1 MYAQREPRVLGRARL
16 GGLAST
22 AAPGS
27 HIFAGFM
34 SIFTIVSAVIT
45 VVALSGYANHKLV
58 HLPDT
63 VGITAVALLISVATV
78 AVGQFVPQVSAW
90 GQLAVRSLDF
100 PDLVFHGLLGLLLFA
115 GSLHVDV
122 AGLARARWLVIVL
135 ATVGVVISTVL
146 VGFAFFYVAH
156 FLGMP
161 LTLLES
167 FIFGALISPT
177 DPIAAMGLLSKAGV
191 PPSLLTKITGEALF
205 NDGTGVVAFVVL
217 LGVAGGAHGLSPTLH
232 GASPIAPLPRASA
245 VAQMFAQQ
253 VLGGGAFGLGVG
265 YVGILLLRSVDSYP
279 VETLITLAMATGGYA
294 AAESLNVSAPI
305 ATVVMGLVV
314 GSGREYAMS
323 EPTRERLFM
332 FWELADDL
340 LNLILF
346 GLVGL
351 ELTALA
357 GTVRQYLLPAAAAL
371 PIVLVARY
379 VSVGAPVAV
388 LRRFQR
394 FEPHAVKLMTW
405 AGLRGALSVALALSL
420 AEGPAKALIV
430 TATYLIAIFSILVQA
445 TTVEPLARRWLKQTD

>member
-1 MYAQREPRVLGRARL
+1 MHV
-16 GGLAST
+16 
-22 AAPGS
+22 
-27 HIFAGFM
+27 
-34 SIFTIVSAVIT
+34 FTIVSAVIT

-63 VGITAVALLISVATV
+63 IGITAVALLISVATV
-78 AVGQFVPQVSAW
+78 AVGQVVPQVTAW
-90 GQLAVRSLDF
+90 GQLAVRALDF

-122 AGLARARWLVIVL
+122 AGLSRARWLVVVL
-135 ATVGVVISTVL
+135 ATAGVVISTVL
-146 VGFAFFYVAH
+146 VGLAFFYVAG

-161 LTLLES
+161 LTLLQS

-217 LGVAGGAHGLSPTLH
+217 LGVAGGAHGL
-232 GASPIAPLPRASA
+232 GA
-245 VAQMFAQQ
+245 VAQGTGTAPPVPGTSEITALFAQQ
-253 VLGGGAFGLGVG
+253 VLGGAAFGLGVG
-265 YVGILLLRSVDSYP
+265 YLGILMLRSVDSYP

-294 AAESLNVSAPI
+294 AADALKISAPI

-323 EPTRERLFM
+323 ELTRERLFM

-357 GTVRQYLLPAAAAL
+357 GTVRAYLIPAAAAL
-371 PIVLVARY
+371 PIVLIARY
-379 VSVGAPVAV
+379 VSVGVPVAV

-394 FEPHAVKLMTW
+394 FEPHTVKLLTW

-420 AEGPAKALIV
+420 PEGPPKELIV
-430 TATYLIAIFSILVQA
+430 TATYLVAIFSILVQA
-445 TTVEPLARRWLKQTD
+445 PTVAPLARHWLRGSPKASH

>member
-1 MYAQREPRVLGRARL
+1 
-16 GGLAST
+16 
-22 AAPGS
+22 
-27 HIFAGFM
+27 M
-34 SIFTIVSAVIT
+34 SIFSIVSAVIT
-45 VVALSGYANHKLV
+45 VVALSGYANYKLV

-63 VGITAVALLISVATV
+63 IGITAVALLISVAVV
-78 AVGQFVPQVSAW
+78 AVGQVVPQVTIW
-90 GQLAVRSLDF
+90 GQLAVRGLDF

-135 ATVGVVISTVL
+135 ATAGVVISTVL
-146 VGFAFFYVAH
+146 VGLAFFYVSG
-156 FLGMP
+156 FLGTP

-177 DPIAAMGLLSKAGV
+177 DPIATLGLLSKAGV
-191 PPSLLTKITGEALF
+191 PTSLLTKITGEALF
-205 NDGTGVVAFVVL
+205 NDGTGVVLFVVL
-217 LGVAGGAHGLSPTLH
+217 LGLAGGAHGLSPVVH
-232 GASPIAPLPRASA
+232 GASPIAPLPRASE
-245 VAQMFAQQ
+245 VATMFAQQ

-294 AAESLNVSAPI
+294 AAEALNISAPI

-323 EPTRERLFM
+323 ELTRERLFM

-357 GTVRQYLLPAAAAL
+357 GTVRAYLLPAAAAL
-371 PIVLVARY
+371 PIVLLARFI
-379 VSVGAPVAV
+379 SVGAPVM
-388 LRRFQR
+388 LLSRFQR
-394 FEPHAVKLMTW
+394 FEPHTVKLMTW

-420 AEGPAKALIV
+420 AEGPAKELIV
-430 TATYLIAIFSILVQA
+430 TATYLVAIFSILVQA
-445 TTVEPLARRWLKQTD
+445 TTVEPLARRWMKQRT

>member
-1 MYAQREPRVLGRARL
+1 MP
-16 GGLAST
+16 
-22 AAPGS
+22 
-27 HIFAGFM
+27 
-34 SIFTIVSAVIT
+34 IFTIVSVVIT
-45 VVALSGYANHKLV
+45 VVALSGYANYKLV

-63 VGITAVALLISVATV
+63 VGITAVALLISVGTV
-78 AVGQFVPQVSAW
+78 AVGQFVPQVSVW
-90 GQLAVRSLDF
+90 SQLAVRGLDF

-122 AGLARARWLVIVL
+122 AGLARARWLVVVL

-146 VGFAFFYVAH
+146 IGFAFFYVAR
-156 FLGMP
+156 FFDMP

-177 DPIAAMGLLSKAGV
+177 DPIAALGLLSKAGV
-191 PPSLLTKITGEALF
+191 PRSLLTKITGEALF

-245 VAQMFAQQ
+245 VATMFAQQ
-253 VLGGGAFGLGVG
+253 VLGGAAFGLGVG
-265 YVGILLLRSVDSYP
+265 YIGILMLRSVDSYP

-294 AAESLNVSAPI
+294 AAESLKVSAPI

-323 EPTRERLFM
+323 ELTRERLFM
-332 FWELADDL
+332 FWQLADDL

-351 ELTALA
+351 QLTALA
-357 GTVRQYLLPAAAAL
+357 GTVREYLIPAAAAL
-371 PIVLVARY
+371 PIVLIARY
-379 VSVGAPVAV
+379 ISVGVPVTV

-394 FEPHAVKLMTW
+394 FEPHTVKLLTW
-405 AGLRGALSVALALSL
+405 GGLRGALSIALALSL
-420 AEGPAKALIV
+420 ANGPPKELIV

-445 TTVEPLARRWLKQTD
+445 TTVEPLARRWMRQRD

>member
-1 MYAQREPRVLGRARL
+1 MPV
-16 GGLAST
+16 
-22 AAPGS
+22 
-27 HIFAGFM
+27 
-34 SIFTIVSAVIT
+34 FTIVSAVIT
-45 VVALSGYANHKLV
+45 VVALSGYANYKLV

-63 VGITAVALLISVATV
+63 IGITAVALLISVATV
-78 AVGQFVPQVSAW
+78 AVGQVVPQVTAW
-90 GQLAVRSLDF
+90 GQLAVRGLDF

-122 AGLARARWLVIVL
+122 AGLARARWLVVVL
-135 ATVGVVISTVL
+135 ATVGVVLSTAL
-146 VGFAFFYVAH
+146 VGLAFFYVAN
-156 FLGMP
+156 FLGTP

-205 NDGTGVVAFVVL
+205 NDGTGVVVFVVL
-217 LGVAGGAHGLSPTLH
+217 LGLAGGAHGLSPTLH
-232 GASPIAPLPRASA
+232 GASPIASMPRASA
-245 VAQMFAQQ
+245 VGAMFAQQ
-253 VLGGGAFGLGVG
+253 VLGGAGFGLGVG
-265 YVGILLLRSVDSYP
+265 YIGILLLRGVDSYP

-323 EPTRERLFM
+323 ELTRVRLFM

-346 GLVGL
+346 GMVGL

-357 GTVRQYLLPAAAAL
+357 GTIREYLLPAVAAL

-379 VSVGAPVAV
+379 VSVGVPVAV
-388 LRRFQR
+388 LRHFQR
-394 FEPHAVKLMTW
+394 FEPHTVKLMTW
-405 AGLRGALSVALALSL
+405 GGLRGALSIALALSL
-420 AEGPAKALIV
+420 AEGTAKELIV
-430 TATYLIAIFSILVQA
+430 TATYVVALFSILVQA
-445 TTVEPLARRWLKQTD
+445 TTVEPLARKWVSADALSEDT

>member
-1 MYAQREPRVLGRARL
+1 MPV
-16 GGLAST
+16 
-22 AAPGS
+22 
-27 HIFAGFM
+27 
-34 SIFTIVSAVIT
+34 FTIVSAVIT
-45 VVALSGYANHKLV
+45 VVALSGYANYKLV
-58 HLPDT
+58 HLPDS

-78 AVGQFVPQVSAW
+78 AVGQVVPQVTAW
-90 GQLAVRSLDF
+90 GQLAVRGLDF

-122 AGLARARWLVIVL
+122 AGLARARWLVVVL
-135 ATVGVVISTVL
+135 ATVGVVLSTVL
-146 VGFAFFYVAH
+146 VGLAFFYVAA

-161 LTLLES
+161 LTLLQS

-217 LGVAGGAHGLSPTLH
+217 LGVAGGAHGLSPILH
-232 GASPIAPLPRASA
+232 GASQIAPLPRASA
-245 VAQMFAQQ
+245 VAAMFGQQ
-253 VLGGGAFGLGVG
+253 VLGGAAFGLGVG
-265 YVGILLLRSVDSYP
+265 YAGILLLRGVDSYP

-323 EPTRERLFM
+323 ELTRERLFM

-357 GTVRQYLLPAAAAL
+357 GTVREYLLPAAAAV

-379 VSVGAPVAV
+379 VSVGVPVAV

-394 FEPHAVKLMTW
+394 FEPHTVKLMTW
-405 AGLRGALSVALALSL
+405 GGLRGALSIALALSL
-420 AEGPAKALIV
+420 AEGPPKELIV
-430 TATYLIAIFSILVQA
+430 TATYVVALFSILVQA
-445 TTVEPLARRWLKQTD
+445 TTVEPLARRWMRQRG

>member
-1 MYAQREPRVLGRARL
+1 MPV
-16 GGLAST
+16 
-22 AAPGS
+22 
-27 HIFAGFM
+27 
-34 SIFTIVSAVIT
+34 FTIISAVIT
-45 VVALSGYANHKLV
+45 VVALSGYANYKLV

-63 VGITAVALLISVATV
+63 VGITAIALLISVAIV
-78 AVGQFVPQVSAW
+78 AVGQVVPQVSAW
-90 GQLAVRSLDF
+90 GQLAVHRLDF

-122 AGLARARWLVIVL
+122 AGLARARWLVVVL

-156 FLGMP
+156 LFGMQ
-161 LTLLES
+161 LTLLDS

-177 DPIAAMGLLSKAGV
+177 DPIAASGLLSKAGV

-217 LGVAGGAHGLSPTLH
+217 LGVAGGAHGVGPILH
-232 GASPIAPLPRASA
+232 GASPIPPLPGPSA
-245 VAQMFAQQ
+245 VATMFAQE
-253 VLGGGAFGLGVG
+253 VLGGAAFGLGIG
-265 YVGILLLRSVDSYP
+265 YLGILLLRSVDSYP

-294 AAESLNVSAPI
+294 AAESLKVSAPI

-323 EPTRERLFM
+323 ELTRERLFM

-351 ELTALA
+351 QLTALA
-357 GTVRQYLLPAAAAL
+357 GTVREYLIPAAAAL
-371 PIVLVARY
+371 PIVLIARY
-379 VSVGAPVAV
+379 ISVGVPVVV
-388 LRRFQR
+388 LRRFQH
-394 FEPHAVKLMTW
+394 FEPHTVKLLTW
-405 AGLRGALSVALALSL
+405 GGLRGALSVALALSL
-420 AEGPAKALIV
+420 AEGPPKELIV

-445 TTVEPLARRWLKQTD
+445 TTVEPLARRWMRQKG

>member
-1 MYAQREPRVLGRARL
+1 MAR
-16 GGLAST
+16 T
-22 AAPGS
+22 Y
-27 HIFAGFM
+27 IVAGPM
-34 SIFTIVSAVIT
+34 PIFTIVSAVIT
-45 VVALSGYANHKLV
+45 LVALSGYANYKLV
-58 HLPDT
+58 RLPDT
-63 VGITAVALLISVATV
+63 IGITAVALLISVAAV
-78 AVGQFVPQVSAW
+78 AVGQVVPQVTAW
-90 GQLAVRSLDF
+90 SQLAASRLDF

-122 AGLARARWLVIVL
+122 AGLARARWLIIVL
-135 ATVGVVISTVL
+135 ATAGVVISTLL
-146 VGFAFFYVAH
+146 VGLAFFYVARL
-156 FLGMP
+156 LGMP
-161 LTLLES
+161 LSLLDS

-177 DPIAAMGLLSKAGV
+177 DPIAAMGLLGKAGV
-191 PPSLLTKITGEALF
+191 PQSLLTKITGEALF

-217 LGVAGGAHGLSPTLH
+217 LGLAGGAHGLSPSLH
-232 GASPIAPLPRASA
+232 GASPIAALPRASA

-265 YVGILLLRSVDSYP
+265 YLGTLLLRSVDSYA

-294 AAESLNVSAPI
+294 AAESLGVSAPI

-323 EPTRERLFM
+323 ALTRERLFM
-332 FWELADDL
+332 FWELTDDL

-357 GTVRQYLLPAAAAL
+357 GSVRAYLLPAAAAV
-371 PIVLVARY
+371 PIVLAARY
-379 VSVGAPVAV
+379 ISVGVPIAL

-394 FEPHAVKLMTW
+394 FEPHSVKLMTW
-405 AGLRGALSVALALSL
+405 GGLRGALSIALALSL
-420 AEGPAKALIV
+420 AEGPTKELIV

-445 TTVEPLARRWLKQTD
+445 TTVEPLARRWMQQDAERASS

>member
-1 MYAQREPRVLGRARL
+1 MH
-16 GGLAST
+16 T
-22 AAPGS
+22 
-27 HIFAGFM
+27 
-34 SIFTIVSAVIT
+34 FTIVSAVVT
-45 VVALSGYANHKLV
+45 VVALSGYANYKLV

-63 VGITAVALLISVATV
+63 VGITAVALLISLATV
-78 AVGQFVPQVSAW
+78 AVGQVVPQVTAW
-90 GQLAVRSLDF
+90 GQLAVRGLDF

-122 AGLARARWLVIVL
+122 AGLARARWLVVIL
-135 ATVGVVISTVL
+135 ATAGVVISIAL
-146 VGFAFFYVAH
+146 VGFAFFYAAR
-156 FLGMP
+156 LAGMP

-177 DPIAAMGLLSKAGV
+177 DPIAALGLLRKAGV
-191 PPSLLTKITGEALF
+191 PPSLLTKIAGEALF

-217 LGVAGGAHGLSPTLH
+217 LGLAGGSHGLSAAHVTGPSVPLP
-232 GASPIAPLPRASA
+232 GASAIGVLL
-245 VAQMFAQQ
+245 AQQ
-253 VLGGGAFGLGVG
+253 VLGGAAFGLGVG
-265 YVGILLLRSVDSYP
+265 YFGILLLRSVDSYP

-294 AAESLNVSAPI
+294 AADALKISAPI

-323 EPTRERLFM
+323 ELTRERLFM

-357 GTVRQYLLPAAAAL
+357 GTVRQYLIPAATAL

-379 VSVGAPVAV
+379 ISVGVPVAV
-388 LRRFQR
+388 LSRFQR
-394 FEPHAVKLMTW
+394 FEPHTVKLMSW
-405 AGLRGALSVALALSL
+405 GGLRGALSVALALSL
-420 AEGPAKALIV
+420 PAGPTQELIV

-445 TTVEPLARRWLKQTD
+445 TTVEPLARRWMKRKPT

>member
-1 MYAQREPRVLGRARL
+1 MPV
-16 GGLAST
+16 
-22 AAPGS
+22 
-27 HIFAGFM
+27 
-34 SIFTIVSAVIT
+34 FTILSAVIT
-45 VVALSGYANHKLV
+45 VVALSGYANYKLV
-58 HLPDT
+58 HLPDS

-78 AVGQFVPQVSAW
+78 AVGQVVPQVTAW
-90 GQLAVRSLDF
+90 GQLAVRGLDF

-122 AGLARARWLVIVL
+122 AGLARARWLVVVL
-135 ATVGVVISTVL
+135 ATAGVVLSTVL
-146 VGFAFFYVAH
+146 VGLAFFYVAG

-191 PPSLLTKITGEALF
+191 PKSLLTKITGEALF
-205 NDGTGVVAFVVL
+205 NDGTGVVVFVVL
-217 LGVAGGAHGLSPTLH
+217 LGLAGGVHGLSPTLH

-245 VAQMFAQQ
+245 VATMFAQQ
-253 VLGGGAFGLGVG
+253 VLGGAAFGLGVG
-265 YVGILLLRSVDSYP
+265 YLGILLLRGVDSYP

-323 EPTRERLFM
+323 ELTRERLFM

-346 GLVGL
+346 GMVGL

-357 GTVRQYLLPAAAAL
+357 GTVRDYLLPAAAAV
-371 PIVLVARY
+371 PIVLVARC
-379 VSVGAPVAV
+379 VSVGVPVAV

-394 FEPHAVKLMTW
+394 FDPHTVKLMTW
-405 AGLRGALSVALALSL
+405 GGLRGALSIALALSL
-420 AEGPAKALIV
+420 AEGPAKELIV
-430 TATYLIAIFSILVQA
+430 TATYVIAIFSILVQA
-445 TTVEPLARRWLKQTD
+445 PTVEPLARRWMREKQG

>member
-1 MYAQREPRVLGRARL
+1 
-16 GGLAST
+16 
-22 AAPGS
+22 
-27 HIFAGFM
+27 M
-34 SIFTIVSAVIT
+34 SVFTIVSAVIT
-45 VVALSGYANHKLV
+45 VVALSGYANYKLV

-63 VGITAVALLISVATV
+63 VGITAVALLISVAIV
-78 AVGQFVPQVSAW
+78 AVGQVVPQVATW
-90 GQLAVRSLDF
+90 GQLAVRGLDF

-122 AGLARARWLVIVL
+122 AGLARARWLVVVL
-135 ATVGVVISTVL
+135 ATVGVVLSTVL
-146 VGFAFFYVAH
+146 VGLAFFYVAR
-156 FLGMP
+156 FMGMP

-217 LGVAGGAHGLSPTLH
+217 LGLAGGEHGLSPILH
-232 GASPIAPLPRASA
+232 GASPIAALPRAST
-245 VAQMFAQQ
+245 VAAMFAQQ
-253 VLGGGAFGLGVG
+253 VLGGAGFGLGVG
-265 YVGILLLRSVDSYP
+265 YVGILLLRGVDSYP

-323 EPTRERLFM
+323 ELTRERLFM

-346 GLVGL
+346 GMVGL

-357 GTVRQYLLPAAAAL
+357 GTVREYLIPAAAAV
-371 PIVLVARY
+371 PIVLIARY
-379 VSVGAPVAV
+379 ISVGVPVAV
-388 LRRFQR
+388 LGHFQR
-394 FEPHAVKLMTW
+394 FEPHTVKLMTW
-405 AGLRGALSVALALSL
+405 SGLRGALSIALALSL
-420 AEGPAKALIV
+420 AEGPPKELIV
-430 TATYLIAIFSILVQA
+430 TATYVVALFSILVQA
-445 TTVEPLARRWLKQTD
+445 TTVEPLARRWVSADAFGANS